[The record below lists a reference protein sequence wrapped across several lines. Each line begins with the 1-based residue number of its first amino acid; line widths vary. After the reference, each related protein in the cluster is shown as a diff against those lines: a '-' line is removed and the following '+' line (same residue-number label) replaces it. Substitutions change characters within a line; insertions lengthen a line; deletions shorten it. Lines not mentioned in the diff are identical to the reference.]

1 MLNLIMTGTINPEKF
16 NNTGVVLTSVSTRLS
31 QYKKAIEFYI
41 KDSPFENIIFVEN
54 SQYPFNEKEYRILAS
69 KYNKR
74 FEFIPIQTNLNET
87 IRKGK
92 SYGEADC
99 IEKAITNSK
108 SLSKEKSFYKITG
121 RIILKNS
128 TSMIRKDDNTSFLFR
143 HDLKKCY
150 TFFFKANI
158 EQYLSVFKDCKDLC
172 DEKKG
177 FDIETVYYKII
188 REQQL
193 TIKSFNTYPLI
204 IGTIGT
210 TGDTYNDN
218 KFIYTIKNVL
228 TKLGLYSQ
236 KGIYLS
242 NIINILAQFRLLV
255 FAKHKSLL
263 L

>member
-16 NNTGVVLTSVSTRLS
+16 NNTGVVLTNISTRLS

-54 SQYPFNEKEYRILAS
+54 SQYPFEEKEFIILAS

-74 FEFIPIQTNLNET
+74 FEFIPIQTNRDKT
-87 IRKGK
+87 ICKGK

-99 IEKAITNSK
+99 IEKAIINSK
-108 SLSKEKSFYKITG
+108 LLSTEKSFYKITG
-121 RIILKNS
+121 RIILENAQL
-128 TSMIRKDDNTSFLFR
+128 MIKKDDNTSFLFR

-158 EQYLSVFKDCKDLC
+158 EQYLTTFKSCKDLC
-172 DEKKG
+172 DENKG

-188 REQQL
+188 KEQQL
-193 TIKSFNTYPLI
+193 IIKSFNTYPLI
-204 IGTIGT
+204 VGTIGT
-210 TGDTYNDN
+210 TGETYNDN
-218 KFIYTIKNVL
+218 KFIYTTKNIL

-242 NIINILAQFRLLV
+242 NLINILAQLRLLV
-255 FAKHKSLL
+255 FRKHKSLL